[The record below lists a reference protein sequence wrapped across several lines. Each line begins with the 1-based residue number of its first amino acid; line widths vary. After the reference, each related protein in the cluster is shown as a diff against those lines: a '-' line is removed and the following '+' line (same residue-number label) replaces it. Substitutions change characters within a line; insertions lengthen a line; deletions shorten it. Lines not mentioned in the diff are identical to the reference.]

1 MLVTL
6 LRGPKAEAEASMF
19 PAAADKALPVIYI
32 TVQEAALAAAVQTVY
47 KQIQLKVREAVALAA
62 MRGPVVQAG

>member
-1 MLVTL
+1 
-6 LRGPKAEAEASMF
+6 MF